1 MKINIAFVSN
11 FYNHGKVYDQWG
23 TSFSLLL
30 SRLKS
35 VNKIDVIC
43 PVGVNDNTVFPEKI
57 RLVEAYNL
65 NKKLSILNIL
75 NILKE
80 NDYDLII
87 FNYGPTVFG
96 SSNLMNLIGLFIPIK
111 ISKINKTVIISQG
124 SSLTNDSKN
133 LGYNSIFDKIRTI
146 FVNILEKHLYRN
158 VKSFVQLPLYEKM
171 LKEKVKN
178 NKVLGVLKSDYI
190 DAISTVYLNGYLDK
204 EYINVKKIN
213 NKPLILLHGFWGPQK
228 DIEFALKIL
237 RNVKNK
243 KYDFNLII
251 SGGIN
256 VHFGGYEKYF
266 NDVLKEY
273 NDIIYKYLGYVNEKD
288 LFQLFTDSD
297 LILMPYNVPGGQSGV
312 LEMSSFFGS
321 NVICIDFPEF
331 REELKDDDNIIL
343 VKRSDFESKI
353 IEYISNYKLIDK
365 KIFINKNIER
375 AEKNVMEFLEKSL
388 KN

>member
-23 TSFSLLL
+23 TSFSILL
-30 SRLKS
+30 SRLEC
-35 VNKIDVIC
+35 VNNIDVIC
-43 PVGVNDNTVFPEKI
+43 PIGINDNTIFPEKI
-57 RLVEAYNL
+57 KLVDAYNL

-75 NILKE
+75 KILRK
-80 NDYDLII
+80 NNYDLII

-96 SSNLMNLIGLFIPIK
+96 SSNLMNLIGLLMPIK
-111 ISKINKTVIISQG
+111 ISKIKKTVIISQG
-124 SSLTNDSKN
+124 SSLTNDAKN
-133 LGYNSIFDKIRTI
+133 LGYSSLFDKIRTI
-146 FVNILEKHLYRN
+146 FVNILERHLYRK
-158 VKSFVQLPLYEKM
+158 VKSFAQLPLYERM

-178 NKVLGVLKSDYI
+178 NKVTGVLKSDYI

-204 EYINVKKIN
+204 ECIYVKQINV
-213 NKPLILLHGFWGPQK
+213 KPLILLHGFWGPQK
-228 DIEFALKIL
+228 DIEFALKVL
-237 RNVKNK
+237 RNLKNK

-251 SGGIN
+251 SGGVN
-256 VHFGGYEKYF
+256 VHFEGYEKYF
-266 NDVLKEY
+266 NSILKEY

-288 LFQLFTDSD
+288 LFKLFTDSD
-297 LILMPYNVPGGQSGV
+297 LILMPYKVPGGQSGV

-331 REELKDDDNIIL
+331 REEIKADDNIIL

-353 IEYISNYKLIDK
+353 IEYISNYKLNDK
-365 KIFINKNIER
+365 RIFINKKIGK
-375 AEKNVMEFLEKSL
+375 AEKNIMEFLKKSL